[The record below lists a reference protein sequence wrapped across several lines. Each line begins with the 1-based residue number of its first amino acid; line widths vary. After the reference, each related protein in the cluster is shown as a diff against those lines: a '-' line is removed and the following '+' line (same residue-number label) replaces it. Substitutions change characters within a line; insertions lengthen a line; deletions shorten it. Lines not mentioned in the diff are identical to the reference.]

1 MENSEVTIH
10 DFFKKLEFKV
20 NDSSFEKL
28 VLKQLK
34 EIKAEMVSIRQECL
48 DYQEKK
54 YFDEFIPISK
64 LPKLL
69 DEEVSKRT
77 VEYWISKHLFKVIRV
92 FSKRWVRRDVFDKFM
107 RDHES

>member
-1 MENSEVTIH
+1 MENSEATIH
-10 DFFKKLEFKV
+10 EFLRKLAFKV
-20 NDSSFEKL
+20 YDTAFDES
-28 VLKQLK
+28 VLEQLK
-34 EIKAEMVSIRQECL
+34 EIKAELASIKKECL

-77 VEYWISKHLFKVIRV
+77 VENWISKRLFKIIQV
-92 FSKRWVRRDVFDKFM
+92 FNKRWVRRDVFDKFM
-107 RDHES
+107 KDHES

>member
-1 MENSEVTIH
+1 MENSETTIH
-10 DFFKKLEFKV
+10 DFFKKLEAKV
-20 NDSSFEKL
+20 NDTSFEEM

-34 EIKAEMVSIRQECL
+34 EIKAEMASVRQECL

-77 VEYWISKHLFKVIRV
+77 VENWISKRLFKIIQV
-92 FSKRWVRRDVFDKFM
+92 FNKRWVRRDVFDSFM